1 MAGYKIYTQKA
12 VTFLSTYIKNGK
24 NTYGAKL
31 GDQQQ
36 VELRREKK
44 YLSHE

>member
-1 MAGYKIYTQKA
+1 MSSLTRFTRFSN
-12 VTFLSTYIKNGK
+12 VLSTYIKNGK